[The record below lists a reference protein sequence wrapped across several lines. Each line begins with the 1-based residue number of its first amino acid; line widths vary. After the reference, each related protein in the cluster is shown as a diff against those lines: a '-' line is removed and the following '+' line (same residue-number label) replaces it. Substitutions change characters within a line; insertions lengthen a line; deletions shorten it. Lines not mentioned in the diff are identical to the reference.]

1 MAIVPI
7 ALTSKSSPARYKQ
20 GGAAVLTNCFVE
32 QIGEEGKTPWAIYAC
47 DGLQGF
53 ATAFGASG
61 GIRAMLPVGS
71 YLYFVAGTGMFRM
84 SATGNV
90 QLIGSMN
97 ISTTAPV
104 YMARNRRETPDVA
117 VVCDGLMYYYRTTF
131 QQVTDVDLL
140 APVSLTFVDGYFV
153 IGTTQNTWQI
163 GAIDDASA
171 WNGLDFERADS
182 NPDDVVRVA
191 SLQRDAVIFGE
202 VSTEFWRNTGAADF
216 PFERVA
222 ANDIGC
228 LAPDSVV
235 TIDGT
240 LAWVANDRTVRML
253 SGYDG
258 RRISTHAIERDIE
271 SLANPET
278 ISATVWTK
286 DGHTFYALTCDEWTW
301 VYDTITGL
309 WHTRRSTVDGVD
321 LLHWRINKVAEFAGL
336 LIAGDRD
343 DPNLYEMS
351 ATYADE
357 AGNPIKMMATLP
369 PVHAYPL
376 RLTFNAV
383 HLDVEK
389 GGGVGVGA
397 IEDVTPEMILRVS
410 RDGGHT
416 FAAERR
422 LPVGKQGARTQRIR
436 THRLGQATPDGLVFQ
451 IEAPTRTVR
460 ALYQMQADVD
470 REA

>member
-1 MAIVPI
+1 MALVPI

-20 GGAAVLTNCFVE
+20 GGAAVLRNAFVE

-47 DGLQGF
+47 DGLEGF
-53 ATAFGASG
+53 AAVAEANG

-71 YLYFVAGTGMFRM
+71 YLYFVAGTALYRVP
-84 SATGNV
+84 ATGAV
-90 QLIGSMN
+90 ELVGSMN

-104 YMARNRRETPDVA
+104 YMERNRREIPDIA
-117 VVCDGLMYYYRTTF
+117 VVCDGLMYYYRTSF

-140 APVSLTFVDGYFV
+140 APVSLGFVDGYFI
-153 IGTTQNTWQI
+153 IGTTDNRWQI
-163 GAIDDASA
+163 GSIDDASA
-171 WNGLDFERADS
+171 WDPLDYERADS

-191 SLQRDAVIFGE
+191 SLQRDAIIFGE

-228 LAPDSVV
+228 LAPDSVA

-240 LAWVANDRTVRML
+240 LAWIANDRTVRL
-253 SGYDG
+253 LTGYDG
-258 RRISTHAIERDIE
+258 RRISTHSVERDIE
-271 SLANPET
+271 ALADPTT
-278 ISATVWTK
+278 IRATAWTK
-286 DGHTFYALTCDEWTW
+286 DGHTFYALTSDEWTW

-309 WHTRRSTVDGVD
+309 WHTRTSTVDGVD
-321 LLHWRINKVAEFAGL
+321 LPHWRINKVSEFAGK

-343 DPNLYEMS
+343 DANLYEMS
-351 ATYADE
+351 ASFSDE
-357 AGNPIKMMATLP
+357 AGNPLKLSVTLP
-369 PVHAYPL
+369 PVHAYPA

-389 GGGVGVGA
+389 GVGVGVGA
-397 IEDVTPEMILRVS
+397 TEDVDPEMVLRVS
-410 RDGGHT
+410 RDGGYT
-416 FAAERR
+416 FATERR
-422 LPVGKQGARTQRIR
+422 LFIGRQGQRTQRIR

-460 ALYQMQADVD
+460 ALYQMQADVE
-470 REA
+470 REP